1 MAIMVILEGESGTGK
16 TSSLRNFSNGEV
28 AVANVS
34 KKPMPFRSQLRTIS
48 SNDYTTIAK
57 FLLSCKE
64 PSIVI
69 DDATYLMA
77 HQFFVSDQKGYDKFD
92 SIGKNFY
99 NLLNIAASL
108 PDEKVVYFIGHN
120 TVNDVGHERFKTVG
134 KMVDNYITVEGMFTV
149 VLKTVVKEG
158 EYYFATHNNGY
169 DTVKSPIGMFEDD
182 LIPNDLK
189 MVDDVIRDY
198 WNIPRPA
205 VEE

>member
-1 MAIMVILEGESGTGK
+1 MAIIAIIEGQSGTGK
-16 TSSLRNFSNGEV
+16 TSSLRNFSGDEV

-34 KKPMPFRSQLRTIS
+34 KKPMPFRSQLRTLS
-48 SNDYTTIAK
+48 SNDYTSIAK

-77 HQFFVSDQKGYDKFD
+77 HQFFVSDKSGYDKFD

-99 NLLNIAASL
+99 NLLTIASSL
-108 PDEKVVYFIGHN
+108 PEYKIVYIIGHN
-120 TVNDVGHERFKTVG
+120 SMNEAGHEHFKTVG
-134 KMVDNYITVEGMFTV
+134 KMVDNYITVEGMATI

-158 EYYFATHNNGY
+158 SYYFQTHNNGY
-169 DTVKSPIGMFEDD
+169 DTVKTPIGMFEDD

-189 MVDDVIRDY
+189 MVDDVIREY

-205 VEE
+205 PEA